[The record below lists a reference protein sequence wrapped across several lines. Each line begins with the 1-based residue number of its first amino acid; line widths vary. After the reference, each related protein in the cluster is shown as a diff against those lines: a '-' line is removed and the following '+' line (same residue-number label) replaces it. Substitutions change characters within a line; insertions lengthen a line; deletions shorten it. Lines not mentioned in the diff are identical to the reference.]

1 MGNDKKQKS
10 MLYKIFQSATSK
22 NRQEFS
28 RAGEEELKNSEA
40 AAVLQE
46 MFESEPEAV
55 QEEVPAETE
64 AEPEI
69 LSDEITHTLEDLM
82 DAPDNYLEALRVGAT
97 LQQLEEFEA
106 SGEEHP
112 AYFSDFMYRGVL
124 PDEDKKAFLKELQQT
139 ARTILERRRNQA
151 EEEALRETENEQNES
166 EQGEQDTEKRQKE
179 QKEPMKAEPVNGHVC
194 IKVTDDRMAAWLFA
208 FPPENGGKDI
218 TEELVLNALNECRI
232 IHGKDETL
240 IKQIVYQLIYLKL
253 VEVARGTEPID
264 GTDGYVTDHF
274 SRVERSSFEGTE
286 EMDGQS
292 IDFKNLNW
300 LHPINENEVICD
312 IVVQVESQEGRRVT
326 GEMVKGRTVEKV
338 VIPSGMN
345 TYVNEDKTAL
355 LSKIDG
361 TLYFESGRFHVKDV
375 LNIMSDVDLTVGN
388 IDTVGNVDIK
398 GDVLSGFTVRATGDI
413 NIRGMV
419 GNSTIIAGGNIK
431 INMGVR
437 GCGEALIQCEGNLDC
452 VYIENCT
459 VRVHGKINATSVI
472 NSDISSDDEIT
483 ANKIVGG
490 TISALSRIT
499 TKVIG
504 NNQHRPTI
512 FNLGI
517 TQETLH
523 ARTQLEQREV
533 ELEEEL
539 AKVTKGLR
547 FLLSKR
553 RLGDRETET
562 LAQMQ
567 EQNENLKL
575 ESKEVAQ
582 SLAEIQEQINDFSE
596 CELHA
601 QAIYPPVTVTIR
613 SDAVIIE
620 REMSMCRIWSE
631 DGEIKMS

>member
-1 MGNDKKQKS
+1 MMGESKKEKS
-10 MLYKIFQSATSK
+10 LLFKIFQSATSK
-22 NRQEFS
+22 NRQEFLKT
-28 RAGEEELKNSEA
+28 GEDELKDSEA

-46 MFESEPEAV
+46 MFESEPETV
-55 QEEVPAETE
+55 REEVPAEI
-64 AEPEI
+64 APEPEI
-69 LSDEITHTLEDLM
+69 LADERIHTSEDLM
-82 DAPDNYLEALRVGAT
+82 DAADNYLEALRVGAT
-97 LQQLEEFEA
+97 LQQLKEFEA

-112 AYFSDFMYRGVL
+112 AFFSDFTYGNIL
-124 PDEDKKAFLKELQQT
+124 PDESKKVFLKELQQT
-139 ARTILERRRNQA
+139 AGTILERRRIQA
-151 EEEALRETENEQNES
+151 EEEVESAWKTEEGQQEEAQNQQEES
-166 EQGEQDTEKRQKE
+166 KE
-179 QKEPMKAEPVNGHVC
+179 LVKAEPVNGHVC
-194 IKVTDDRMAAWLFA
+194 IKIPDDRMSAWLFA

-253 VEVARGTEPID
+253 VEVAHGTEPVD

-274 SRVERSSFEGTE
+274 SRAERSSFEGTE
-286 EMDGQS
+286 DIEGQS

-312 IVVQVESQEGRRVT
+312 IVVQVESQNGRLVT
-326 GEMVKGRTVEKV
+326 GETVKGRNVAKV

-345 TYVNEDKTAL
+345 TVVNEEKTAL

-361 TLYFESGRFHVKDV
+361 TLYFEGGRFHVKDV

-388 IDTVGNVDIK
+388 INTVGNVDIK
-398 GDVLSGFTVRATGDI
+398 GDVLSGFTVRATGDVS
-413 NIRGMV
+413 IRGMV

-459 VRVHGKINATSVI
+459 IRVHGKINASSII
-472 NSDISSDDEIT
+472 NSDVSSDDEIT

-490 TISALSRIT
+490 VISALTRIT

-504 NNQHRPTI
+504 NNQHRQAV

-523 ARTQLEQREV
+523 ARTNLEQRAK
-533 ELEEEL
+533 ELEGEL
-539 AKVTKGLR
+539 AKVTKSLR

-553 RLGDRETET
+553 RLADREAEA
-562 LAQMQ
+562 LAQLQ
-567 EQNENLKL
+567 EQNENLK
-575 ESKEVAQ
+575 KETEEVSQ
-582 SLAEIQEQINDFSE
+582 SLAEVQGKINEFSE
-596 CELHA
+596 CELQA
-601 QAIYPPVTVTIR
+601 QAIYPPVTVTLR

-620 REMSMCRIWSE
+620 NEMSMCRFWSE
-631 DGEIKMS
+631 DGVLKMR